1 MPTIPPALRRPV
13 EMPLNEKLLWSLADA
28 ERATSLSRRTLQN
41 YIRAGRLPAVKIG
54 RRVLLDPIE
63 VKKALLASANRAIAP

>member
-1 MPTIPPALRRPV
+1 MSIPPPALRRPV
-13 EMPLNEKLLWSLADA
+13 ETPLDDKLLWSLADA

-41 YIRAGRLPAVKIG
+41 YIRAGRLPALKIG

-63 VKKALLASANRAIAP
+63 VKKALLALAK